1 MVFNDVE
8 KKMDSWNEE
17 KFYKNLVEIIRTIN
31 ERFSLRLNDNKIEII
46 DY

>member
-1 MVFNDVE
+1 MAFNDVE
-8 KKMDSWNEE
+8 KRMDCRNEE

-31 ERFSLRLNDNKIEII
+31 ERFNLKLSDNKIEII